1 MGIMCE
7 KCHRVHFIGTSSGI
21 KSMPTPGMYALSC
34 RFCSE
39 TREFRKETMHAY
51 RVSEEVFQTG
61 VANEGEYVPIPA
73 AARKPTGSTSGRER

>member
-21 KSMPTPGMYALSC
+21 KPMPTAGMYVFSC

-39 TREFRKETMHAY
+39 TREFRKETMRPY
-51 RVSEEVFQTG
+51 RVSDEVFKTG
-61 VANEGEYVPIPA
+61 HANEGEYVPILASSKNPSG
-73 AARKPTGSTSGRER
+73 PTSNQ

>member
-1 MGIMCE
+1 
-7 KCHRVHFIGTSSGI
+7 
-21 KSMPTPGMYALSC
+21 
-34 RFCSE
+34 
-39 TREFRKETMHAY
+39 MHAY